1 MWKEYSRDDIRY
13 NRASSMSVV
22 IAVLISALLLSL
34 LCGVLYNFW
43 NYDVVRVKTE
53 DGDYHARLTGTLT
66 EEDVKAIQGYANVEN
81 VRICREVSEDG
92 RKTADIRLR
101 DASSAYEDLPK
112 IAALAGLDAGD
123 VTYHEDLLNLLF
135 VVNPDRPDAL
145 DVYAV
150 LIVFAG
156 TALCACFSLILI
168 IHHSFA
174 VFMNEKIRQLGIL
187 SSVGASPAQIRT
199 VLLQEAAALSVLPA
213 AAGILLGIGAA
224 AGMMAWVDWVRDRA
238 LPGTLDVPFSYHPLV
253 LCAALLCVGATVMI
267 SAWMP
272 AWKLGRICPIEAV
285 RGSGER
291 SLTKKKESRLLGALF
306 GIEGELAGNALRAR
320 RRSLRTASF
329 SLTFSFLAF
338 GFMLCFFSISSL
350 STQISYFDGS
360 ASEWDVMVTVK
371 NTDIEEFDRT
381 EEIRHLSGVR
391 DAAVYQKARA
401 KRFLTEE
408 ELSGE
413 FRDAGGF
420 EGVSETYVTPEEG
433 GWLINAPVWILDD
446 ASFLQ
451 YCGQIGVEPRLDG
464 AVVLNQVR
472 DDTDPNFRVR
482 NVFPYLKE
490 GQETAV
496 LYCAGQEGSSAG
508 IRVLG
513 YAQELPALREEYQT
527 LDYYEMIHVLPVSLW
542 EEIEEEIEGAEE
554 DMYIRVFA
562 EENVE
567 RAGLEALEREL
578 AQAIGGSYEIESEN
592 RIGEEEASDSS
603 YRALMTIIGGFCI
616 LLAMIGIGNVFT
628 NTLGFARERRREVAR
643 YLSVGMTPQSI
654 RKMFCVEALVLAGRP
669 VLVTLPVLAVIS
681 WIFMRVAY
689 LDPALLLRCMPAAPL
704 LAFVLADFAFV
715 GLAYYIGG
723 RTVLRMN
730 LADALRD
737 DTLQ

>member
-1 MWKEYSRDDIRY
+1 M
-13 NRASSMSVV
+13 
-22 IAVLISALLLSL
+22 
-34 LCGVLYNFW
+34 
-43 NYDVVRVKTE
+43 
-53 DGDYHARLTGTLT
+53 
-66 EEDVKAIQGYANVEN
+66 
-81 VRICREVSEDG
+81 
-92 RKTADIRLR
+92 
-101 DASSAYEDLPK
+101 
-112 IAALAGLDAGD
+112 
-123 VTYHEDLLNLLF
+123 
-135 VVNPDRPDAL
+135 
-145 DVYAV
+145 YAV

-272 AWKLGRICPIEAV
+272 AWKLGRICPHRSRPGKWRKKPDKEKRVPPSGSAV
-285 RGSGER
+285 RD
-291 SLTKKKESRLLGALF
+291 
-306 GIEGELAGNALRAR
+306 R
-320 RRSLRTASF
+320 RRAGGKCAESPEKIPAHRVVFTDLF
-329 SLTFSFLAF
+329 LLAF

-451 YCGQIGVEPRLDG
+451 YCGQIGVG
-464 AVVLNQVR
+464 
-472 DDTDPNFRVR
+472 
-482 NVFPYLKE
+482 
-490 GQETAV
+490 TA
-496 LYCAGQEGSSAG
+496 
-508 IRVLG
+508 
-513 YAQELPALREEYQT
+513 
-527 LDYYEMIHVLPVSLW
+527 
-542 EEIEEEIEGAEE
+542 
-554 DMYIRVFA
+554 
-562 EENVE
+562 
-567 RAGLEALEREL
+567 
-578 AQAIGGSYEIESEN
+578 
-592 RIGEEEASDSS
+592 
-603 YRALMTIIGGFCI
+603 
-616 LLAMIGIGNVFT
+616 
-628 NTLGFARERRREVAR
+628 
-643 YLSVGMTPQSI
+643 
-654 RKMFCVEALVLAGRP
+654 AGR
-669 VLVTLPVLAVIS
+669 
-681 WIFMRVAY
+681 R
-689 LDPALLLRCMPAAPL
+689 
-704 LAFVLADFAFV
+704 
-715 GLAYYIGG
+715 G
-723 RTVLRMN
+723 RSEPGEG
-730 LADALRD
+730 
-737 DTLQ
+737 